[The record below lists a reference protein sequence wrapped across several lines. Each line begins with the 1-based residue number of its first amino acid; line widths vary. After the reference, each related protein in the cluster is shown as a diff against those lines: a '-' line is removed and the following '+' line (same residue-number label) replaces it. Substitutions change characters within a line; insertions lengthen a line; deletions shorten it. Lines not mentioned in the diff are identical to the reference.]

1 MTLWGVGGGVGVRG
15 RGHRLALPAI
25 LNIMRSLIVLA
36 LLLACSQAM
45 AARQEYPE
53 SWDEP
58 PQMQTME
65 YVRARSRS
73 RVRPQPVKT
82 VCSFFIAL

>member
-1 MTLWGVGGGVGVRG
+1 
-15 RGHRLALPAI
+15 
-25 LNIMRSLIVLA
+25 MRSLLLA

-65 YVRARSRS
+65 YMRARSRS
-73 RVRPQPVKT
+73 RTALQPVKT

>member
-1 MTLWGVGGGVGVRG
+1 
-15 RGHRLALPAI
+15 
-25 LNIMRSLIVLA
+25 MRSLLLA

-65 YVRARSRS
+65 YMRARSRS
-73 RVRPQPVKT
+73 RVRPT
-82 VCSFFIAL
+82 TCENCLLIFIAL